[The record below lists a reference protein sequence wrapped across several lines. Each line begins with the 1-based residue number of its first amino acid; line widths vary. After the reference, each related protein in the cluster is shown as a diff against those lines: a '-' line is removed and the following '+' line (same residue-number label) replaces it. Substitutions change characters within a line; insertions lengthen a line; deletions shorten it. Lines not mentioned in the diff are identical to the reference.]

1 MRRVLLLLWLLMCIL
16 ASSSELFAQ
25 NYFMTNGT
33 INTCTGSFQ
42 DDNSG
47 GAEGSPYSNTDYTFT
62 ICPDNPGD
70 VIQVDFAAFGLS
82 TSPNPNNSDYLT
94 IYDGSNTG
102 FPSLGSYTGNTLQG
116 LAATG
121 TVNNISGCLT
131 FVFNANLANGAP
143 GWEGLIS
150 CTTPCDQPTAASVIQ
165 DPQPEGQVQSVSV
178 CLDTPVT
185 FADNGSSAA
194 PGFTLEQYIWN
205 FDDGT
210 IDTTSGPIVERSF
223 TEPGEYVVTLT
234 VVDNNGCN
242 SLNLEPLQ
250 VLVSTI
256 PILNVQWAEEICLG
270 STADLSADPESVTW
284 TALPPQVVAGET
296 YLADGAGFSYST
308 SLVFDFFEPGA
319 VLEDCDDFLQVF
331 VNMEHSYMGDLQIQL
346 TCPDG
351 TTVAML
357 EWPNGGGGVFL
368 GEAVDDGSVIPGDGY
383 EYAWSPDAVLPQWDT
398 PSNWELTSYVNNGGQ
413 NVTANLLPPG
423 TYQSEQDLCNFVG
436 CPLNGEWTLTV
447 IDNLAIDNGYIFYW
461 GINFDPYLYPGV
473 TTFTPIIGMGS
484 DSTYWEGPF
493 IVDASPNG
501 NYISVLPDEAGE
513 YDYTFFATN
522 NFGCTFDTT
531 VTVTVNPGP
540 QPDAGEDIFL
550 CLGEDTQLIAGLV
563 GEELAACSQD
573 GGTYNFCY
581 GNNANNVF
589 TYCPDSEGDGV
600 TFMDISILQGST
612 EFFFDLVTIYDGPNT
627 NSPVLGSLEGP
638 LAGQTFVA
646 TNPTG
651 CITLQITS
659 DGSVSCQD
667 GFGFIEE
674 LIYEVG
680 CSLGGPSYEVEWSPG
695 TALSSTTE
703 PQPTVTGLTQTT
715 TYTLSVYPTGFP
727 ECGSTDQVTVF
738 VGEEVEA
745 GEDASAEFCGSF
757 GLVNMIQYLGGNPDP
772 GGTWTNEQGEEVPAF
787 FNTLTDEPG
796 LFTYTVADAGCIEEA
811 TLEIILNE
819 VNIIASSDT
828 IVCINGTATLEILD
842 ISGNVNQDIEF
853 VWNNGVFFGESYS
866 FEPTLNPTP
875 VTVYGVFDGNC
886 QTNTEEILVFIRP
899 PLQMN
904 LMDDETVCL
913 EDSLELETN
922 LVSGGLPPYQFT
934 WEGDNGET
942 LQGNPVWV
950 VLDEETTYCLT
961 LSDACE
967 TTPITDCVT
976 VELEELIS
984 PDFTADLTSGCNPIF
999 VNFQGFATNTNIFAN
1014 VLWEFGDGNTSTT
1027 FPLASH
1033 YYDDPGIYD
1042 VTLTITSIQGCVY
1055 TQTTENYI
1063 ASWPV
1068 PVAAFNSDPQTA
1080 YLPDTE
1086 FQFNNLSFG
1095 YDESFWTLGAYGFST
1110 DDSPEFEFPVLNP
1123 EYIEVQLIV
1132 GNNYGCTDTVS
1143 RNVFINEDFV
1153 LYVPNAFTPD
1163 NDGFNDFFFVYGQ
1176 DIDLNEYVLQI
1187 FNRWGEVVFETNDI
1201 YQPWDGSFNGGDHY
1215 VQDGVYVWRIET
1227 RSLTS
1232 SEKKEYTGFVTLL
1245 R

>member
-1 MRRVLLLLWLLMCIL
+1 
-16 ASSSELFAQ
+16 
-25 NYFMTNGT
+25 MTNGS
-33 INTCTGSFQ
+33 INACTGSFQ

-47 GAEGSPYSNTDYTFT
+47 GAEGSPYSNTDYIFV

-94 IYDGSNTG
+94 IYDGNNTS

-116 LAATG
+116 LAVTG
-121 TVNNISGCLT
+121 TFNNISGCLT

-150 CTTPCDQPTAASVIQ
+150 CTTPCAPPTASSEIQ
-165 DPQPEGQVQSVSV
+165 NPLPDGLEQSVSV
-178 CLDTPVT
+178 CVDAPVT
-185 FADNGSSAA
+185 FADNGSLAA

-210 IDTTSGPIVERSF
+210 VDTSSGPIVERSF
-223 TEPGEYVVTLT
+223 SEPGEYVVTLT

-256 PILNVQWAEEICLG
+256 PIMNVAWEEEICLG
-270 STADLSADPESVTW
+270 SVAELSADPESVTW

-319 VLEDCDDFLQVF
+319 VLQECDDLLEVF

-357 EWPNGGGGVFL
+357 EWPNGGGGTFL
-368 GEAVDDGSVIPGDGY
+368 GEAVDDGSVIPGDGF
-383 EYAWSPDAVLPQWDT
+383 EYAWAPDAILPQWDT
-398 PSNWELTSYVNNGGQ
+398 PSNWQMSSYINNAGQ
-413 NVTANLLPPG
+413 NVTATILPTG
-423 TYQSEQDLCNFVG
+423 TYQSDQNLCNFVG

-473 TTFTPIIGMGS
+473 TTFTPIIGMGP

-493 IVDASPNG
+493 VVNTSPNG
-501 NYISVLPDEAGE
+501 NFIEVQPDQPGE

-550 CLGEDTQLIAGLV
+550 CLGQDTLLIASLM

-573 GGTYNFCY
+573 AGTYNYCY
-581 GNNANNVF
+581 GNFANNVF
-589 TYCPDSEGDGV
+589 TYCPDTQGDGV
-600 TFMDISILQGST
+600 TFMDISFLQGST
-612 EFFFDLVTIYDGPNT
+612 EFFFDQVNIYDGPNT
-627 NSPVLGSLEGP
+627 NSSLLASLEGP

-651 CITLQITS
+651 CITLQIAS

-674 LIYEVG
+674 LVYDVG
-680 CSLGGPSYEVEWSPG
+680 CSTGGPSYEVEWSPG
-695 TALSSTTE
+695 TSLSSTNET
-703 PQPTVTGLTQTT
+703 QPSVLGLTETT
-715 TYTLSVYPTGFP
+715 TYTLAIYPTGYP
-727 ECGSTDQVTVF
+727 ECGSTDQVTVY

-745 GEDASAEFCGSF
+745 GESAVAEFCGSF
-757 GLVNMIQYLGGNPDP
+757 GLVNMIQYLGGNPDS
-772 GGTWTNEQGEEVPAF
+772 GGTWTNEQGEEVSAT

-796 LFTYTVADAGCIEEA
+796 VFTYTVADAGCIEEA

-819 VNIIASSDT
+819 VTIAASADT
-828 IVCINGTATLEILD
+828 TVCMNGTATLQILD
-842 ISGNVNQDIEF
+842 VSGNVNQDIEF
-853 VWNNGVFFGESYS
+853 VWNNGDFFGETYS

-886 QTNTEEILVFIRP
+886 ETNLEQILVFVLP

-904 LMDDETVCL
+904 LMNDAVVCL
-913 EDSLELETN
+913 ADSLELEAN
-922 LVSGGLPPYQFT
+922 NVSGGLPPYQFS
-934 WEGDNGET
+934 WASDNGES
-942 LQGNPVWV
+942 LEGNPIWV
-950 VLDEETTYCLT
+950 VPGEETTYCLT

-967 TTPITDCVT
+967 TSPVADCVT
-976 VELEELIS
+976 VELEEIIS
-984 PDFTADLTSGCNPIF
+984 TDFTADITSGCNPIF
-999 VNFQGFATNTNIFAN
+999 VNFEGFATNTSIIAG
-1014 VLWEFGDGNTSTT
+1014 VLWEFGDGTTSYTY
-1027 FPLASH
+1027 PLASH
-1033 YYDDPGIYD
+1033 FYENPGIYN
-1042 VTLTITSIQGCVY
+1042 VTLTLTSTQGCVY
-1055 TQTTENYI
+1055 TQTAENYI

-1068 PVAAFNSDPQTA
+1068 PVAAFSTDPQTA
-1080 YLPDTE
+1080 YLPDTH
-1086 FQFNNLSFG
+1086 FQFNNLSMGHSQSLWSFG
-1095 YDESFWTLGAYGFST
+1095 SYGFST
-1110 DDSPEFEFPVLNP
+1110 EDSPEFEFPILNP
-1123 EYIEVQLIV
+1123 ESVQVQLIV
-1132 GNNYGCTDTVS
+1132 QNTYGCYDTVS
-1143 RNVFINEDFV
+1143 RYVFINEDFV

-1163 NDGFNDFFFVYGQ
+1163 GDGFNDLFVVYGQ
-1176 DIDLNEYVLQI
+1176 DVNPEEYLLQV
-1187 FNRWGEVVFETNDI
+1187 FNRWGEVVFETSNI
-1201 YQPWDGSFNGGDHY
+1201 QEFWDGSYPKDNSM
-1215 VQDGVYVWRIET
+1215 VQDGVYVWRIEA

-1232 SEKKEYTGFVTLL
+1232 SEKKEITGFVTVL